1 MSCDSF
7 GSDDC
12 HATEICDCVQTSST
26 GTPISTTFTILYG
39 GSTVGINPNV
49 SAIGIF
55 GNLSAVATITVSLL
69 LGGSS
74 GTEVARYVIGPLETR
89 SFTFIGFDTIAA
101 SATVAASLSYTIQL
115 KSRQ

>member
-1 MSCDSF
+1 
-7 GSDDC
+7 
-12 HATEICDCVQTSST
+12 
-26 GTPISTTFTILYG
+26 
-39 GSTVGINPNV
+39 
-49 SAIGIF
+49 
-55 GNLSAVATITVSLL
+55 